1 MSDGGTI
8 GDEALF
14 SFLQSSEG
22 VLSLSDEGTRT
33 ERAAEDDVPVRKGRV
48 YTRVTGDSTSGETR
62 RLPNH
67 LND

>member
-1 MSDGGTI
+1 MGARSEARHYFPFSSRARGYIIIIGRRDGET
-8 GDEALF
+8 
-14 SFLQSSEG
+14 
-22 VLSLSDEGTRT
+22 
-33 ERAAEDDVPVRKGRV
+33 AEDDVPVRKGRV

>member
-1 MSDGGTI
+1 MSDGGHGGI
-8 GDEALF
+8 IF
-14 SFLQSSEG
+14 
-22 VLSLSDEGTRT
+22 LSLV
-33 ERAAEDDVPVRKGRV
+33 ERGGIIIIGRWDAAEDDVPVRKGRV